1 MFSREGNEDIL
12 KALLEAILDIK
23 IQEIVVRNPELPRN
37 MYDSKAG
44 VLDVKVEID
53 KEKICD
59 IEMQVKDF
67 KNIDKRSTYYMTKL
81 LSDELKKSEKYTQVK
96 NTIVINLLNFEFY
109 KRNSYRYQGRRD
121 SDK

>member
-81 LSDELKKSEKYTQVK
+81 LSDELKKSEKYSQVK
-96 NTIVINLLNFEFY
+96 NTIVINLLNFEF
-109 KRNSYRYQGRRD
+109 
-121 SDK
+121 